1 MIESIY
7 NVIEANDV
15 FEDNINKYIKVKT
28 EETIKEIN
36 IDTYKGTY
44 CDSNN
49 KCLGDK
55 FFIDISNNIINSN
68 ISATSLNVFPKLNNN
83 DITNYLNQ
91 DLNSDINLNYLY
103 PINTNKYVYYDLS
116 NNNIKNIVKGI
127 TNGSDP
133 RSFYR
138 NAPYTFTKNI
148 ISDESPIFLENYMI
162 RFNNIPDNTT
172 HIKQRMID
180 SSGIIIKIPDEYNTV
195 WFKVINATSTDI
207 SNNNIQSFRVKT
219 INNKYLGTYSNNSL
233 KYMSL
238 LPNGNYFNN
247 LPFTWI
253 PVYTGVYKEIVVDGD
268 LFIGSNIDNTI
279 INKNKNRIIN
289 ITNNSLNNFNGF
301 IGIAFTQNPY
311 NHIKQSSFSLFN
323 PNALR
328 FYSVDN
334 YAMNLD
340 ISGNGYFN
348 IKMDISSTKIDTKLK
363 YKNIFET
370 EENIVNTNGFVLNI
384 TPSQNNFLAHF
395 NIPIIIKSQPK
406 LIYFWFDRNIPDN
419 ILKLKL
425 YDNNSN
431 TPTLKM
437 KSYPI
442 LSFNSFNIIPSE
454 YFKLEF
460 MYYSI
465 IPLED
470 LIEYY
475 KSSSNRKLFNN
486 FGYLGICIDTSKLL
500 TNKGSSLFLYP
511 SETSS
516 IGLYEIGSIDYYDM
530 IKL

>member
-1 MIESIY
+1 MTESIY
-7 NVIEANDV
+7 NMIEANDV
-15 FEDNINKYIKVKT
+15 FEDNINKYIKIKT
-28 EETIKEIN
+28 EETIKEMNTDI
-36 IDTYKGTY
+36 YKGTY

-68 ISATSLNVFPKLNNN
+68 ISATSINVFPKINNN
-83 DITNYLNQ
+83 DITNYLNV

-103 PINTNKYVYYDLS
+103 PLDANKYVYYDLS
-116 NNNIKNIVKGI
+116 NNKIKDIVKGI
-127 TNGSDP
+127 MNGSNP
-133 RSFYR
+133 RSFYT
-138 NAPYTFTKNI
+138 NAPYIFTQNI
-148 ISDESPIFLENYMI
+148 IKEESPIFLDNYMI

-172 HIKQRMID
+172 HIKQRMTD

-195 WFKVINATSTDI
+195 WFKVINATSYDI
-207 SNNNIQSFRVKT
+207 SDNKIQSFRVKT
-219 INNKYLGTYSNNSL
+219 INNKYLGTYSNSSL
-233 KYMSL
+233 KYLSL
-238 LPNGNYFNN
+238 LPNGTFLYN

-268 LFIGSNIDNTI
+268 LFIGSTDTTI
-279 INKNKNRIIN
+279 INKNLNRIIN
-289 ITNNSLNNFNGF
+289 TKDAVNNLNGF
-301 IGIAFTQNPY
+301 IGIAFTKNPY

-328 FYSVDN
+328 FYSIDK
-334 YAMNLD
+334 YDTNLD
-340 ISGNGYFN
+340 ISGIGYFN
-348 IKMDISSTKIDTKLK
+348 IKMDISSTQLNTQIKK

-370 EENIVNTNGFVLNI
+370 KDTVVNTNGFVLNI
-384 TPSQNNFLAHF
+384 TPQSNKYFAHF
-395 NIPIIIKSQPK
+395 NIPIIIKSQEK

-431 TPTLKM
+431 TPTFKS

-442 LSFNSFNIIPSE
+442 LSFNNLNITPSE
-454 YFKLEF
+454 YFKIEF

-465 IPLED
+465 IPLQD

-475 KSSSNRKLFNN
+475 KSSSNRKLSNN

-500 TNKGSSLFLYP
+500 NKGSFPL
-511 SETSS
+511 ETSS

-530 IKL
+530 IKF